1 MIFPGR
7 SSKESAMRKMF
18 AGLTVAA
25 FAVVMTVPVFAKTET
40 VTGQIVD

>member
-1 MIFPGR
+1 
-7 SSKESAMRKMF
+7 MRKMF